1 MSSDSAYPLAIVCEG
16 PSDFRT
22 ISLLVDHV
30 LCSRVD
36 WIEHDQLDVYREWI
50 GEDGGNPEVVFYKW
64 ATVGNRAKEARYT
77 KSIHG
82 YFDEMPGDPDALTAR
97 RILVYLKA
105 IAAKQG
111 IEGVIIVRDTD
122 GYATGRA
129 SGLRQ
134 ARDSSPVGW
143 PFAVAVGVA
152 HPCREGWLL
161 CLYKPRN
168 SREEQLLDE
177 ERRTLKF
184 DPTMEPHR
192 LLAKA
197 DGDPRNP
204 KRDLS
209 ALTCDNHERESQCV
223 EGWSVEEIKNL
234 GQATLLSDFIRE
246 IEQHLI
252 PLFAG
257 HRP

>member
-1 MSSDSAYPLAIVCEG
+1 MQSEAAYRLCVVCEG
-16 PSDFRT
+16 ESDFRT
-22 ISLLVDHV
+22 VSHLLDHLLYHSIDWLTPDVIDQYRSWFGREKDGSASPYLKWASLKHLFRDGTLTRLVQGPFRDGPTNPDAAIARKLLWYLNAESKSEAISGVLLVRD
-30 LCSRVD
+30 S
-36 WIEHDQLDVYREWI
+36 
-50 GEDGGNPEVVFYKW
+50 DGD
-64 ATVGNRAKEARYT
+64 
-77 KSIHG
+77 I
-82 YFDEMPGDPDALTAR
+82 
-97 RILVYLKA
+97 
-105 IAAKQG
+105 Q
-111 IEGVIIVRDTD
+111 
-122 GYATGRA
+122 GRA

-184 DPTMEPHR
+184 DPTNEPQR

-197 DGDPRNP
+197 DGEPRNP
-204 KRDLS
+204 KRVLS